1 MSRDAGAV
9 PPLFTLKDICSILGR
24 RNILRRNY
32 AYSGEMWVGPHPHR
46 LQLSVISTINGSNIW
61 ESAFKI
67 FAPFHLII
75 VQSFDMPYIW
85 KGAHSSIARYLAVPH
100 VLFFEYILLFC
111 FHKNALG
118 LLVNLIYS
126 LEGTFGSDIF
136 IKYYIALSHFN
147 HRYWDTPLVAVA
159 TLHII

>member
-32 AYSGEMWVGPHPHR
+32 AYSGGGEAGGDVGGLPTPQR

-111 FHKNALG
+111 FHKNAMG

-126 LEGTFGSDIF
+126 LKGTFGSAIF
-136 IKYYIALSHFN
+136 L
-147 HRYWDTPLVAVA
+147 
-159 TLHII
+159 